1 MNDKSTGDTCLK
13 LGELADRIGA
23 HLQGDKAILV
33 DGIASL
39 ESAKPGKVSPFLDKK
54 LREQAEQSLATAL
67 IVPEGMDCAGI
78 RAAKLTSKTPQIAF
92 ARAMRIFAVQSCC
105 FHGIHPGAT
114 VSETAALADDVNIGP
129 GAVLGSDVK
138 VGAGTTIGENV
149 VLGSGCRLGARCV
162 ICAGVVIERGVC
174 IGDDVLIQSG
184 AVIGADGFGFAS
196 DGDKWFRIVHT
207 GSVRIGNAVSVG
219 PLTSIAR
226 GTLDDTVVEDGV
238 IMDAQVLVAHNVH
251 IGENTAIAGRTSIA
265 GSTKIGA
272 RCQIGGAAG
281 IAEHLQI
288 CDDVILGGMS
298 RVAASIDKE
307 GYYASHFPLQPAAL
321 SARNSILIAK
331 LGSLYRRMQE
341 LEKKLA
347 RMMQEPQE
355 KKFDAGEQK

>member
-1 MNDKSTGDTCLK
+1 MNDKSAGGACLE
-13 LGELADRIGA
+13 LGELAERIGA
-23 HLQGDKAILV
+23 LLQGDKAILV
-33 DGIASL
+33 DGMASL
-39 ESAKPGKVSPFLDKK
+39 ESAKPGKVSPFLDRK
-54 LREQAEQSLATAL
+54 LWEQAEQSLASAL
-67 IVPEGMDCAGI
+67 IVPEGMDCGGI
-78 RAAKLTSKTPQIAF
+78 HAAKLTSKTPQVAF
-92 ARAMRIFAVQSCC
+92 AKAMRVFAVQSCC
-105 FHGIHPGAT
+105 FQGIHPGAT
-114 VSETAALADDVNIGP
+114 VSETASLADDVNVGS

-138 VGAGTTIGENV
+138 VGAGTTIGENA
-149 VLGSGCRLGARCV
+149 VLGYGCRLGARCV
-162 ICAGVVIERGVC
+162 ICAGAVIERGVC
-174 IGDDVLIQSG
+174 MGDDVLIQSG

-207 GSVRIGNAVSVG
+207 GSVRIGNDVSIG

-272 RCQIGGAAG
+272 RCQIGGATG

-298 RVAASIDKE
+298 RVVASIDRE

-321 SARNSILIAK
+321 SARNSILIGR
-331 LGSLYRRMQE
+331 LGSLYKRMRE

-347 RMMQEPQE
+347 RTMQGQQE
-355 KKFDAGEQK
+355 KKLGVGEQK